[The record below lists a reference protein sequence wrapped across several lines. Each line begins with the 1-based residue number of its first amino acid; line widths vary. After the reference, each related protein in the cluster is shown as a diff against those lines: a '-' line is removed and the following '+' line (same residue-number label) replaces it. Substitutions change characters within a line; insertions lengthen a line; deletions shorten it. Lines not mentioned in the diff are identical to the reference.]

1 MQRRQAVGFAIALGL
16 AASPSA
22 AAKPA
27 RACIEAH
34 AQGQEE
40 RDAGRLLHASERFR
54 ACAVDTCPALIRKE
68 CTELGAEVESQV
80 PSVVVIA
87 EDAQGRPIA
96 GAHANIDSERSV
108 PSLDGTPLPLDPGAH
123 RLEVVLADGRRQ
135 TVDVSVARAEKARQL
150 KVTFAPPPTPPPRA
164 SSGNTLA
171 YVIGGAGILALGAW
185 GGFAWD
191 GRHKQNDLEAC
202 APRCTDRSAVDA
214 MRRSYLIADVLL
226 GVSAAA
232 LGTSAYLLISD
243 GSKDDGQS
251 GRAVVVG
258 AQGRF

>member
-1 MQRRQAVGFAIALGL
+1 MRLRGGLGFAVALGL
-16 AASPSA
+16 SAAPSA

-34 AQGQEE
+34 AEGQVE

-54 ACAVDTCPALIRKE
+54 ACAVDTCPTVIRKE
-68 CTELGAEVESQV
+68 CTELGVAVESQI
-80 PSVVVIA
+80 PSVVVFA
-87 EDAQGRPIA
+87 QDAQGRPIA
-96 GAHANIDSERSV
+96 GARANIDAERSV
-108 PSLDGTPLPLDPGAH
+108 PTLDGTPLPLDPGPH

-135 TVDVSVARAEKARQL
+135 TLDVTLAKAEKARRVP
-150 KVTFAPPPTPPPRA
+150 VTFAPPPLPPQRA

-191 GRHKQNDLEAC
+191 GRHKQGDLETC
-202 APRCTDRSAVDA
+202 APRCTNRSEVDA

-232 LGTSAYLLISD
+232 LGTSAYLLISN
-243 GSKDDGQS
+243 SNTDDGRS

-258 AQGRF
+258 ASGHF